1 MAEEDEVGQEFD
13 RVIRSAVMAFGQL
26 REGAARRSAAQS
38 QEMRDAALVATRQ
51 QENVTSRLLRAVQTE
66 SFWNAADGERVA
78 NAATYGA
85 TLYNTDHNAA
95 AVYDVVRDQ
104 VWQRYG
110 LSVDALRAE
119 YPENEVQRRN
129 ALAHAMDD
137 RLAVAREEALARE
150 DRGQAADLHQSADA
164 EHELADDERSG
175 GVATDESAAHE
186 ENASELEDAS
196 KAADGDAH
204 LHEADR
210 DHHAA
215 DAGKEQSV
223 AAATPAPS
231 PTVSAA
237 AVKASAPAAK
247 ARQQASASYPTA
259 PSVALAESRAGRQP
273 KGRGAKGSP
282 RKGPGRGS
290 GLGR

>member
-38 QEMRDAALVATRQ
+38 QEARDAALVATRQ
-51 QENVTSRLLRAVQTE
+51 QEEVTSRLLRAVRTE
-66 SFWNAADGERVA
+66 QFWNAADGERVA

-85 TLYNTDHNAA
+85 TLYNTDQHAA
-95 AVYDVVRDQ
+95 EVYDVVREQ

-119 YPENEVQRRN
+119 YPENEEQRRN
-129 ALAHAMDD
+129 ALAHAIDD
-137 RLAVAREEALARE
+137 RLAAARDEALAHE
-150 DRGQAADLHQSADA
+150 DRGQAADLHESAEA
-164 EHELADDERSG
+164 ERELADDERIG

-186 ENASELEDAS
+186 ETASELEDAS
-196 KAADGDAH
+196 RASDGDAE

-210 DHHAA
+210 DHHTAEGAREQSAA
-215 DAGKEQSV
+215 DATPAAKPAART
-223 AAATPAPS
+223 AAAE
-231 PTVSAA
+231 
-237 AVKASAPAAK
+237 ASAPAAK
-247 ARQQASASYPTA
+247 ARQQTSASYPTA

-273 KGRGAKGSP
+273 KGRGGKAST
-282 RKGPGRGS
+282 RKGPSRGS